1 MNEITFN
8 VEQKNGVITV
18 NFDEIKE
25 QLAAGMEEY
34 RGMVFTE
41 DSKAD
46 AKKTVASLRKFKK
59 SISDRRIEVKKN
71 FMQPYTEFE
80 MQVKELDKLI
90 DEPINF
96 INGQVEEFERKRVAE
111 RKKEI
116 DAIYAECI
124 GELEDYLP
132 LLKIYDY
139 KWDNATTSKKSIR
152 EDIEER
158 VKTVRHDIETI
169 KDMQTDAVDKALDK
183 YKATLNLADAITF
196 INNWEKQKAEIL
208 KRQEE
213 AARAAEEEQN
223 QQTEPT
229 KNVAPPLEE
238 TPSGEDTVK
247 KTDETLESGL
257 KEVTFIVKADMLQ
270 LAQLE
275 SAFNEFG
282 IEYRRI

>member
-46 AKKTVASLRKFKK
+46 AKKTVVSLRKLKK
-59 SISDRRIEVKKN
+59 AISDRRIEVKKN

-139 KWDNATTSKKSIR
+139 KWENATTSKKSIR

-196 INNWEKQKAEIL
+196 INNWEKQKSEIL

-213 AARAAEEEQN
+213 AVRVAEEEQN
-223 QQTEPT
+223 QQTEPP

-238 TPSGEDTVK
+238 TPSGGDTVK
-247 KTDETLESGL
+247 NEAVLRYE
-257 KEVTFIVKADMLQ
+257 IYADLFQ
-270 LAQLE
+270 KAQLE
-275 SAFNEFG
+275 AFLKEHK

>member
-46 AKKTVASLRKFKK
+46 AKKTVASLRKLKK
-59 SISDRRIEVKKN
+59 AISDRRIEVKKN

-80 MQVKELDKLI
+80 MKVKELDKLI

-139 KWDNATTSKKSIR
+139 KWENATTSKKSIR

-196 INNWEKQKAEIL
+196 INNWEKQKSEIL

-213 AARAAEEEQN
+213 AVRAAEEEHN
-223 QQTEPT
+223 QQTEPP
-229 KNVAPPLEE
+229 KNVAPPLEA
-238 TPSGEDTVK
+238 TPSGE
-247 KTDETLESGL
+247 EN
-257 KEVTFIVKADMLQ
+257 VKAETVLKYEIHADLFQ
-270 LAQLE
+270 KAQLE
-275 SAFNEFG
+275 AFLKEHK

>member
-46 AKKTVASLRKFKK
+46 AKKTVASLRKLKK
-59 SISDRRIEVKKN
+59 AISDRRIEVKKN

-139 KWDNATTSKKSIR
+139 KWENATTSKKSIR

-196 INNWEKQKAEIL
+196 INNWEKQKSEIL

-213 AARAAEEEQN
+213 AVRAAEEEQN
-223 QQTEPT
+223 QQTEPP
-229 KNVAPPLEE
+229 KNVAPPLEA
-238 TPSGEDTVK
+238 TPSGE
-247 KTDETLESGL
+247 EN
-257 KEVTFIVKADMLQ
+257 VKAETVLKYEIQADLFQ
-270 LAQLE
+270 KAQLE
-275 SAFNEFG
+275 AFLKEHK